1 MYQPQEESPG
11 EARGAGHMPEAWGH
25 QAVPASSERLLQW
38 CLEKKTSEA
47 KSTWSVAWKKIADK
61 TTVYKAKNVTIRRNK
76 KQALNLSK
84 YQKENIWKKIKK
96 KTGYITKNL
105 KNEQIR
111 SIRNEKKMKKM
122 TKQRTNMNVLFV
134 TTNEIKTP
142 IKAKVWISDCF
153 KSNGKL
159 YAVDRTSKT
168 KYQRRMKNKKMV
180 EHLSGKCSKKKAEVN
195 LSIGWGWI

>member
-25 QAVPASSERLLQW
+25 QAVPASSEGLLQW

-47 KSTWSVAWKKIADK
+47 KSTWSGAWKKIADK

-96 KTGYITKNL
+96 KTGYITQNL

-111 SIRNEKKMKKM
+111 SIRNEKK
-122 TKQRTNMNVLFV
+122 
-134 TTNEIKTP
+134 NEKDD
-142 IKAKVWISDCF
+142 KAKNKHECLICNYKWD
-153 KSNGKL
+153 
-159 YAVDRTSKT
+159 
-168 KYQRRMKNKKMV
+168 KN
-180 EHLSGKCSKKKAEVN
+180 SY
-195 LSIGWGWI
+195 